1 MACLQTKGGTE
12 AAGLTAQEADA
23 RFNAA
28 RDAARAAYKEHPES
42 FGCKL
47 RFSWDGASAHK
58 AAEQDLPLLTG
69 QLVKPP
75 AHSPDLQRVIEI
87 AHSWIH
93 EEFEKRLAADG
104 RVKTVD
110 AALDLLERVAPDVVT
125 TKKLRKLVEGMRET
139 YKSVIKNKG
148 DWADK
153 RHR

>member
-58 AAEQDLPLLTG
+58 AAEKDLPLLPG
-69 QLVKPP
+69 QLLKPP
-75 AHSPDLQRVIEI
+75 AHSPDLQRAIEI
-87 AHSWIH
+87 PHNLIH
-93 EEFEKRLAADG
+93 QEFAKRLADDG
-104 RVKTVD
+104 RVNTVK
-110 AALDLLERVAPDVVT
+110 AALELLLRVVPDVI
-125 TKKLRKLVEGMRET
+125 TKKKVRKLVEGLPDT
-139 YKSVIKNKG
+139 YRSIIKNKG